1 MTNSSF
7 GRPRRFP
14 LASPTGRA
22 PRAPALQ
29 ELPIPPSHA
38 GVSQLK
44 ELLDALRNPQP
55 LVPTTG
61 DLAVD
66 YAGLEARLA
75 GHITGKDSPWAPKPA
90 APRERADLFSTYIPD
105 PSVVLRD
112 TEARPE
118 HYEPEELE
126 TIRRVMAKEPTTVH
140 ERSLLLMRY
149 VRASSPK
156 PRVPEPPKKAADPED
171 ETVLE
176 DPEIPVFEDNRKVI
190 TII

>member
-1 MTNSSF
+1 MH
-7 GRPRRFP
+7 
-14 LASPTGRA
+14 L
-22 PRAPALQ
+22 
-29 ELPIPPSHA
+29 
-38 GVSQLK
+38 
-44 ELLDALRNPQP
+44 
-55 LVPTTG
+55 
-61 DLAVD
+61 
-66 YAGLEARLA
+66 
-75 GHITGKDSPWAPKPA
+75 TGKDSPWAPKPT

-140 ERSLLLMRY
+140 ARSLLLMRY

-156 PRVPEPPKKAADPED
+156 PRAPEPPKKAVDPED
-171 ETVLE
+171 ETILE